1 MKYLKPKK
9 KSKLP
14 VIIMLSCMAVVL
26 VFACWFL
33 IKAINPSVPH
43 NPKPTEQQETAVAT
57 TEAQAEVTEAVEEPT
72 EPTETEVAIETERP
86 ILPYFQELVA
96 ENPDMIGWI
105 RIDGTK
111 LDYPVMYT
119 PGDNEKYLHKDFQ
132 GNFSVGGLPFL
143 DEQCSLDPQ
152 SDNLLIYGHNMQNG
166 SMFRSLMGYDQVNY
180 LWAHPTIHF
189 STLYEETEYEIM
201 AAFYDR
207 VYLTTETCFKFYQFI
222 NAENEEDFME
232 AVEYFKS
239 HSLYDTGV
247 TAEYGDKLITLVTC
261 AYHTENGRF
270 VVVARARGDRE

>member
-9 KSKLP
+9 KSKFP
-14 VIIMLSCMAVVL
+14 VFAMLSGIAIVL
-26 VFACWFL
+26 VLVCLFL
-33 IKAINPSVPH
+33 IRAINSDVPA
-43 NPKPTEQQETAVAT
+43 NPKPSEQMETAASA
-57 TEAQAEVTEAVEEPT
+57 TEAPEEVTEAIEEQTVST
-72 EPTETEVAIETERP
+72 EPEVVTEPEP
-86 ILPYFQELVA
+86 QILPYFQELVA
-96 ENPDMIGWI
+96 ENSDMVGWI
-105 RIDGTK
+105 KIDGTK
-111 LDYPVMYT
+111 LDYPLMYT
-119 PGDNEKYLHKDFQ
+119 PGDNEKYLHKDFE

-143 DEQCSLDPQ
+143 DEKCSLEPQ
-152 SDNLLIYGHNMQNG
+152 SDNLIIYGHNMQNG

-180 LWAHPTIHF
+180 FWSHPTIHM

-207 VYLTTETCFKFYQFI
+207 VYLTTENCFKFYQFI
-222 NAENEEDFME
+222 DAEDEEDFME

-270 VVVARARGDRE
+270 VVVARARGE